1 MVSYQVNGKIY
12 DLPEEEVQGFLNE
25 FPDAVI
31 VEEDETVEK
40 SIPSP
45 EESAP
50 VEENVALDNMVS
62 EPVNTSL
69 ELPLSLIH
77 I

>member
-1 MVSYQVNGKIY
+1 MVSYKINGKIY

-40 SIPSP
+40 PIPSP

-62 EPVNTSL
+62 
-69 ELPLSLIH
+69 
-77 I
+77 